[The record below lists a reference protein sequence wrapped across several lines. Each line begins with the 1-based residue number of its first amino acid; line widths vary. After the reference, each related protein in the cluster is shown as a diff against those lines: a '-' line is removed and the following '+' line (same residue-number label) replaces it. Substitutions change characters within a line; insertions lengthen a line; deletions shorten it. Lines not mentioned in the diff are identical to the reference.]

1 MAKGDLRTEGVGNS
15 AISAV
20 FRAVSAYREYGICGA
35 RNTVSLS
42 RNYACEL

>member
-1 MAKGDLRTEGVGNS
+1 MAKGDLCTEGFGNS

-20 FRAVSAYREYGICGA
+20 FQAIFAYREYGICGA

-42 RNYACEL
+42 RQLSL